1 MVRTRAICLIVL
13 SLIATV
19 VAGCGGGGAGVTAGG
34 VGAEFGA
41 VEVSPASVIL
51 AANAQELF
59 TAELAGSAGTS
70 VDWSV
75 QEPTGGSVDQT
86 SDTTAVYTAPSVGG
100 TYHIVATSRTD
111 TTKTATVEIRVNTLP
126 PPPPME

>member
-1 MVRTRAICLIVL
+1 MVRTHAICLIVL
-13 SLIATV
+13 LLIVTV
-19 VAGCGGGGAGVTAGG
+19 VAGCGGGGGSAGAG
-34 VGAEFGA
+34 FGA

-75 QEPTGGSVDQT
+75 QEPTGGSVVKT
-86 SDTTAVYTAPSVGG
+86 SDTTATYTAPSVGG
-100 TYHIVATSRTD
+100 TYHVVATSRAD
-111 TTKTATVEIRVNTLP
+111 TTKTATAEVRVNTLP
-126 PPPPME
+126 PAPPMESSTDL

>member
-1 MVRTRAICLIVL
+1 MVRTRAICLTVL
-13 SLIATV
+13 LLIATV
-19 VAGCGGGGAGVTAGG
+19 IAGCGGGGGG
-34 VGAEFGA
+34 GGAEFGA

-51 AANAQELF
+51 AVNAQELF

-75 QEPTGGSVDQT
+75 QEPTGGSVVQT

-100 TYHIVATSRTD
+100 TYHIIATSRAD
-111 TTKTATVEIRVNTLP
+111 TAKTATAEVRVNMLP
-126 PPPPME
+126 PPPPGP